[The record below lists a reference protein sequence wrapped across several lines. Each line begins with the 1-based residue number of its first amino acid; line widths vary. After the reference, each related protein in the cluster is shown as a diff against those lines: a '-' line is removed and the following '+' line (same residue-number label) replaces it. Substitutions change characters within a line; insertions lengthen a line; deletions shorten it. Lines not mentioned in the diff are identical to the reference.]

1 MKGDKKVIEALNKVL
16 KNELTAINQYFL
28 HARMFRNWGLEK
40 LNDYQ
45 YRQSIRVMK
54 EADRLIER
62 ILFLEGLPNLQS
74 LGRLM
79 IGENVVECLASDLKV
94 EREIH
99 RPLLVEALA
108 LAEQQQDYVS
118 RELLED
124 LLEACEEAID
134 WLETQQSL
142 IDSVTLPN
150 YLQAHMESSG
160 GK

>member
-1 MKGDKKVIEALNKVL
+1 MKGDKKVIDMLNRVL

-45 YRQSIRVMK
+45 YKQSIRAMK
-54 EADRLIER
+54 EADKLIER

-94 EREIH
+94 EREIN
-99 RPLLVEALA
+99 RPLLVEAVA
-108 LAEQQQDYVS
+108 LTEELQDYVS
-118 RELLED
+118 RDLLED
-124 LLEACEEAID
+124 LLEECEEAID
-134 WLETQQSL
+134 WLETQHGL
-142 IDSVTLPN
+142 IENVTLPN
-150 YLQAHMESSG
+150 YLQAHMETG
-160 GK
+160 GD

>member
-54 EADRLIER
+54 EADEIIER
-62 ILFLEGLPNLQS
+62 VLFLEGLPNLQN
-74 LGRLM
+74 LGKLM
-79 IGENVVECLASDLKV
+79 IGEHVLECLDGDLKY
-94 EREIH
+94 ERDIQ
-99 RPLLVEALA
+99 RPHLIESIALCET
-108 LAEQQQDYVS
+108 LQDYVS
-118 RELLED
+118 RDLLEELLEH
-124 LLEACEEAID
+124 CEVAID

-142 IDSVTLPN
+142 IKDVTLPN
-150 YLQAHMESSG
+150 YLQAHMEPGSE
-160 GK
+160 